1 MSLDSVAVEG
11 DRFGSSRPESSLGII
26 INKLEAV
33 NRTLTQKQQAWIT
46 PGSIDPH
53 TGKLV
58 SPVDPKSSCS
68 QCGKTETPAWR
79 AGPFGGGTLCNAC
92 GERWRRAGKPG
103 QQEPTARSLLL
114 LQG

>member
-1 MSLDSVAVEG
+1 MQKLLAVCQRTGQSDDGPDLELLDSVAVEG

-92 GERWRRAGKPG
+92 GER
-103 QQEPTARSLLL
+103 
-114 LQG
+114 

>member
-46 PGSIDPH
+46 PDSVDPH

-58 SPVDPKSSCS
+58 SPVDLLALSAMRRKLLHGELDLLGAVLC
-68 QCGKTETPAWR
+68 AMHVAI
-79 AGPFGGGTLCNAC
+79 AG
-92 GERWRRAGKPG
+92 
-103 QQEPTARSLLL
+103 
-114 LQG
+114 